1 MSTYHI
7 TRFVL
12 DHALRDALRSADAGD
27 SAFWQAWLRG
37 VVRMFRDRTLPPGL
51 RAGLLREA
59 KDTALAELVNNL
71 PEVSREP
78 VSDKT
83 SAWIIRRDEGHAR
96 AARARQ
102 AENQRRL
109 EEGKKQAAEAH
120 QKYCEMMM
128 PVWNA
133 QLRAYVEQREAALQ
147 TVGIFQ
153 TAVME
158 NVTRFE
164 FC

>member
-71 PEVSREP
+71 PEVSRGCSVAQYECM
-78 VSDKT
+78 
-83 SAWIIRRDEGHAR
+83 HALI
-96 AARARQ
+96 AAGAD
-102 AENQRRL
+102 
-109 EEGKKQAAEAH
+109 
-120 QKYCEMMM
+120 MS
-128 PVWNA
+128 V
-133 QLRAYVEQREAALQ
+133 LQ
-147 TVGIFQ
+147 
-153 TAVME
+153 
-158 NVTRFE
+158 
-164 FC
+164 